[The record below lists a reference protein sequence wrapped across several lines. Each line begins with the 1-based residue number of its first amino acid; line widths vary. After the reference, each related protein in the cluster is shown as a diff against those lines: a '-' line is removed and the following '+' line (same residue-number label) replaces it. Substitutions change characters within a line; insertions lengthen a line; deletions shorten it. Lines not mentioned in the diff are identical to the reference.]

1 MSSEYIPVNIP
12 LITEEDVEY
21 VSKAMRETWVSG
33 EGKYVAEFEYSF
45 AQLCNREFGIAVANG
60 TVALDLVIE
69 ALDLNPGDEV
79 ILPSFTIV
87 SCLNQILRRGAIP
100 VFVDALPDT
109 WNMDV
114 THIEQLITPKTKAIM
129 AVHIYGLPV
138 DMDPLLEIAARHG
151 LPVIEDAA
159 ESHGLMYKEKIA
171 GSMGLVSTFSFYA
184 NKNIT
189 TGEGGMIVTDDL
201 VLADKIRQLK
211 NLSFI
216 PERRFLHN
224 DLGWNGRLSS
234 IQCALGTSQIKR
246 LNEIVEK
253 RVQLGEIY
261 QEGFAGIPNV
271 LLPKQSTSFSKN
283 NYWVFGIVLQNS
295 FGSTAKEIM
304 EVLDAQGIG
313 TRPFFFPLHK
323 QPVLEKF
330 SNRKSSLP
338 VSEHLGEFGFYIP
351 NGLGMNDSQVETVVS
366 HVREALIANGK

>member
-1 MSSEYIPVNIP
+1 LSSEYIPVNIP

-33 EGKYVAEFEYSF
+33 EGKYVAEFENSF

-69 ALDLNPGDEV
+69 ALELNPGDEV

-87 SCLNQILRRGAIP
+87 SCKNQILRRGAIP
-100 VFVDALPDT
+100 IFVDALPDT

-114 THIEQLITPKTKAIM
+114 TQVEALITPKTRAIM

-138 DMDPLLEIAARHG
+138 DMDPLLEIASRHG

-189 TGEGGMIVTDDL
+189 TGEGGMIVTDDS
-201 VLADKIRQLK
+201 AFAEKIRQLK

-234 IQCALGTSQIKR
+234 IQCALGSSQTKR
-246 LNEIVEK
+246 LNEIVDK
-253 RVQLGEIY
+253 RVRLGEIY
-261 QEGFAGIPNV
+261 QNAFADIPNI
-271 LLPKQSTSFSKN
+271 LLPKNSTPYSRN
-283 NYWVFGIVLQNS
+283 NYWVFGIVLQKS
-295 FGSTAKEIM
+295 FGLTAKEIM
-304 EVLDAQGIG
+304 DILDIQGVG

-323 QPVLEKF
+323 QPLLEKF
-330 SNRKSSLP
+330 NHRKFSLP
-338 VSEHLGEFGFYIP
+338 VSENLGEFGFYIP
-351 NGLGMNDSQVETVVS
+351 NGLGMVDSQVETVIGR
-366 HVREALIANGK
+366 VREVLTNHGK